1 MSMDIGSY
9 LIMRKWNWSKKRD
22 IPLADL
28 IQNGIV
34 DAPASSIDSFDGF
47 QAIRRQQKTLNI

>member
-1 MSMDIGSY
+1 LEIILSCV
-9 LIMRKWNWSKKRD
+9 NETEVKKRD

-34 DAPASSIDSFDGF
+34 DAPASSIDSFDDF